1 MLAAEQRQ
9 LLNQLTNTSD
19 IKFRRLLQI
28 SQQLGQTS
36 LTLSLT
42 KLEKRDKPAAT
53 RDGQRP
59 IVIHELVAQ

>member
-1 MLAAEQRQ
+1 MLEAEQRQ
-9 LLNQLTNTSD
+9 LLDQLTNTSD
-19 IKFRRLLQI
+19 VKLRRLLQI

-42 KLEKRDKPAAT
+42 KLENRDKPATT

-59 IVIHELVAQ
+59 MVIHELAAQ